1 MYDIYIIITS
11 LIYYVY
17 TIYLHMLSDQQYLP
31 LSVQFWNRNCFFIN
45 GGLPTIKINKT
56 LLSFLADAF
65 QGILMNC

>member
-1 MYDIYIIITS
+1 
-11 LIYYVY
+11 
-17 TIYLHMLSDQQYLP
+17 MLSDQQYLP

-56 LLSFLADAF
+56 LLSVLADAF